1 MPIAT
6 HSISFFVCLF
16 FQNQHAAREAFH
28 EADDQ
33 EDDYNK
39 SFSWDDMT
47 IFFRF
52 TLANLCVV
60 FLLYGVPLSNMEDM
74 KIVNVEFFELLISAV
89 ATSFCVCPLWHTII
103 MTISSPSQDVKPWD
117 NKRLVIKVVCAA
129 LTVGFLCWFFVGLTI
144 YLGKYPIPFSGPIIG
159 VPMVVI
165 LFPIL
170 ALWIYRREQTPPPTE
185 SYHATLHNVFLVMNL
200 AAAIV
205 VAQQFLIVGIYFL
218 GNEYQLY
225 VLAAYQITGFMM
237 KQAQRILIR
246 KKSAPFGF
254 SRKTSDALVLSF
266 NVRFEYD
273 LQLFVMLVSPQV
285 GNTSTLILYLFAES
299 CTLALG
305 PIFDSDTGRKFLKR
319 ILISIL
325 PMKKD
330 AIENMLTIKSRQ
342 NRILA
347 LQNCA
352 LNHYIRVLSS
362 IVFLLLGSFFYY
374 SYNSDYFPTYNVGHS
389 HMVSSFIFACSSIPL
404 AIIQFLIIRHICKRI
419 YRFDILYLGAKAIRD
434 EFSLIFCHL
443 IEIYAHAIIV
453 LLVHHNSTAYLL
465 KVV

>member
-1 MPIAT
+1 MRNYRVVEIKAVAQDQDQAPDHEGNIPKQKPTLGAEQPIDGG
-6 HSISFFVCLF
+6 ID
-16 FQNQHAAREAFH
+16 AREAFH

-185 SYHATLHNVFLVMNL
+185 SYHAT
-200 AAAIV
+200 
-205 VAQQFLIVGIYFL
+205 
-218 GNEYQLY
+218 
-225 VLAAYQITGFMM
+225 QITGFMM